1 MDFAPAPRELDRDVD
16 YIVAVQAIA
25 PCSAWLSQ
33 SAGNIHYDNGN
44 ERTHSDLGN
53 GYQCYRALPANP
65 LRAAPFLRSVVLE
78 RRMLRKAEPSDGINT
93 DPRLVNRIFGR
104 LAQ

>member
-1 MDFAPAPRELDRDVD
+1 MDFAPAPRERDRDAD
-16 YIVAVQAIA
+16 YFVAFQS
-25 PCSAWLSQ
+25 SASF
-33 SAGNIHYDNGN
+33 
-44 ERTHSDLGN
+44 
-53 GYQCYRALPANP
+53 
-65 LRAAPFLRSVVLE
+65 RAAPFLRSVVLE